1 MRSRIRLDINTP
13 PSLHPPRPYN
23 EYAQQEFCCSPFS
36 RHTRRAPSATRTAA
50 LPLRAGGTTLGAL
63 LKALLASL
71 PRCWARARAQRQQE
85 THLRLQGPQKRR
97 THTEAPDDALNTQTE
112 NGAPKPE
119 DTRTTIASTSPR
131 GDDPKPHAQSP
142 PRPAPQTAWR
152 DNLRPSIG
160 RGRGGGMRRT
170 SMPPRHQ
177 TYAAGDPK

>member
-1 MRSRIRLDINTP
+1 MRSRFRLDINTP

-23 EYAQQEFCCSPFS
+23 EYAQHEFCCSPFS

-71 PRCWARARAQRQQE
+71 PRCWARARAKAARNAPTTTRATE
-85 THLRLQGPQKRR
+85 KAH

-112 NGAPKPE
+112 NDAPKPE
-119 DTRTTIASTSPR
+119 DARTTIASTSPR
-131 GDDPKPHAQSP
+131 GDDPKPHAQNP

-160 RGRGGGMRRT
+160 RGRGGGGACGA
-170 SMPPRHQ
+170 Q
-177 TYAAGDPK
+177 A